1 MKRKLAVLLLVAL
14 VALIAATPAL
24 AAGRSRGNERQYGEG
39 GSPERRQIQQYFSL
53 VGVITALDGDTITVE
68 VYHGNRIIRPYIGGE
83 LTIKL
88 TSSTRYRQ
96 WTSDGCIPISFDDL
110 EVGGT
115 TSIQGTVSGGAFIAD
130 RITVDVPMLRSRS

>member
-68 VYHGNRIIRPYIGGE
+68 VYHGNRIIRPYIGEE

-96 WTSDGCIPISFDDL
+96 WQPGGCIPISFDGVA
-110 EVGGT
+110 VGDT
-115 TSIQGTVSGGAFIAD
+115 ASIQGTVSDDIFTAQ
-130 RITVDVPMLRSRS
+130 RVPVDVPCCTQ